1 MNLSKIE
8 KEIKID
14 EENYI
19 LTFDMKSILTYKEMS
34 GKTFTQGIGDL
45 LLGDDEEVIYFIGSM
60 LRRKETPNTP
70 ISEEVY
76 EFNLIACLVELKNDV
91 IKIVIDSLPQDDNSK
106 KK

>member
-34 GKTFTQGIGDL
+34 GKTFTQGIEDL

-70 ISEEVY
+70 ISKEVY

-91 IKIVIDSLPQDDNSK
+91 IEIVIDSLPQDDNSK

>member
-1 MNLSKIE
+1 
-8 KEIKID
+8 
-14 EENYI
+14 
-19 LTFDMKSILTYKEMS
+19 
-34 GKTFTQGIGDL
+34 
-45 LLGDDEEVIYFIGSM
+45 M

-91 IKIVIDSLPQDDNSK
+91 IEIVIDSLPQDDNSK